1 MMKKI
6 PEPEIHDKEN
16 KEDVFDDEEEEEEE
30 PDNRQSRMEKSH
42 AVPTPLAAVMTKKD
56 TAENNNHREH
66 HRRRRSFEETE
77 EGPGV
82 EDEMVRNDRIY
93 HNLENIHAYTNSGRM
108 WTAKMD
114 TNKRNTSCSLS
125 SLTKTN
131 LKRQRGRQRTG
142 SESFK
147 KVSFD
152 EESLQSASSQ
162 FSRSDGELWPQKQV
176 IPTQRRYQ
184 KKRTSSQSS
193 LESPKVMRSTMTST
207 PQTLHNYRQEIPR
220 HLVDKDLNTS
230 IDEGFS
236 DTFEK
241 DLSRK
246 KRESNDS
253 VANSSKS
260 DSFDGVVK
268 GEQSKEMN
276 SSPENVK
283 PKQSKASLC
292 GGLYIYS
299 SSDSEDNASV
309 PKMEEKKPTA
319 NRQVGR
325 RGRLSPRAEASSLP
339 VPTLRETAGFVI
351 EDLESEL
358 GSRPHR
364 GLSSPKGLGT
374 NYKIAPSDKLLTRR
388 AFSEETSEENAGF
401 KNNEAILLEKYI
413 IRKPDSD
420 CSYSPREEV
429 VLIDTHSQQS
439 SQTDNIIQSNLG
451 PTPGEFTLRES
462 VGYDG
467 FAAGPRSTSSTSNIP
482 SERETNAKHTACT
495 SSPQSFL
502 EGVSKLD
509 SSLTADSAETRCIE
523 EGIDVEE
530 EDRHERI
537 DPNDAL
543 TNSTAS
549 ILSLTSEEGSAIMDD
564 FLQDYDHEPCV
575 RRARSVTFDHGIK
588 ESVDV
593 APVSKKVRF
602 SSEDNLVYELRHGFS
617 DEEKSSESSQRLEL
631 DFVDDCPSEDPLSEL
646 TRATPSLPRY
656 FSDSDG
662 SSSSCTPDSSPRS
675 PQTEPSTEDSQS
687 HRTLLQRSLQK
698 PADGKPWVE
707 EEQTS
712 RIEEQISRA
721 KEEQTSRAE
730 EEQPSRADE
739 KSQAEEE
746 EEEEEET
753 SRAEPRRDLLTNNVH
768 QPEESNVTS
777 AIPCTYSVKSDVSS
791 IGIQNICETEGET
804 CRDKVET
811 CSSILD
817 GKGTLDVNLT
827 PLKLDKGRI
836 IKEDSNVCRSLFT
849 NAEILHNELSQ
860 TPTIKAATSTSEV
873 IPKNNTVIFDS
884 VCDKISGLTDNEC
897 KRNMTSKSR
906 QPEEQSLDIRERDGT
921 IRVMEFVSVTPPCSS
936 DNATHSGNQALSYA
950 LSSVPDLPVRLDV
963 PDGSTCELPDRS
975 TCDLPNDSISGQ
987 PVISTFKNPVSLTSH
1002 RNFSFL
1008 MPSPQ
1013 NDGGSGQSADEAK
1026 AAPASPQGNW
1036 TSSRDEA
1043 KANLLSPLPSE
1054 NISVSIS
1061 AESHRSPTFVVFQ
1074 STSVD
1079 KVCSE
1084 SKTESSWISS
1094 DLVSIEGTTKS
1105 TPCHTI
1111 VCSHS
1116 VTLSTCNAPPSS
1128 ITSPVVS
1135 PAAGVSSPPQASG
1148 VTFHSAFSNWN
1159 RQPTPVK
1166 PLTFIPPKKNT
1177 SKTSTQRINTE
1188 KVPSPDTLKGI
1199 NQIEQPPNHHATFI
1213 KVQNSQLRGPQFVGS
1228 HYESTAE
1235 WVLSHSERFVSA
1247 TDQGTKGEKQRAL
1260 QNTTASMV
1268 TGVRM
1273 GVEEVSEKLKPV
1285 CPSAL
1290 KSQNEKNQQ
1299 LLEDGGKGNSDLK
1312 EMEIKKQTTQSMS
1325 CEGEGAWNKD
1335 EKGRFEIEE
1344 GQRHLIAEKGEH
1356 DSSNVTC
1363 TVFQESKDSREKV
1376 QRDYG
1381 QFNRNTGLTIGS
1393 SGYRGISRP
1402 YKSPSIEPMLHPGH
1416 SYRESPKKKVY
1427 IDGALQVPNRRTESK
1442 GEDQGQRL
1450 ESKTGEQGRRTDSKA
1465 EEQDR
1470 RVESKE
1476 KEQLMRIES
1485 KAEDQ
1490 GKRTESKA
1498 EEQARRTESM
1508 VEKQKGG
1515 EDSVDGKN
1523 SSDHWE
1529 RARPTDVLNSELK
1542 NSQQECEN
1550 KTSIEESDYLEGR
1563 NIMNSE
1569 EKETVGSVMRNDE
1582 TSQDKDQVP
1591 GGQAKDTSLSRG
1603 KKQKMS
1609 TKAVPLCESENS
1621 DVEEEFRTE
1630 ESSSNSRP
1638 EAASKEM
1645 RRNSQA
1651 EPPMGRRGI
1660 PSMLPRTLSGK
1671 RLSCAM
1677 IRPESPESVYILS
1690 EIFLAILIFLVS
1702 MIFLFL

>member
-1 MMKKI
+1 M
-6 PEPEIHDKEN
+6 
-16 KEDVFDDEEEEEEE
+16 
-30 PDNRQSRMEKSH
+30 
-42 AVPTPLAAVMTKKD
+42 
-56 TAENNNHREH
+56 
-66 HRRRRSFEETE
+66 
-77 EGPGV
+77 
-82 EDEMVRNDRIY
+82 
-93 HNLENIHAYTNSGRM
+93 
-108 WTAKMD
+108 
-114 TNKRNTSCSLS
+114 
-125 SLTKTN
+125 
-131 LKRQRGRQRTG
+131 
-142 SESFK
+142 
-147 KVSFD
+147 
-152 EESLQSASSQ
+152 
-162 FSRSDGELWPQKQV
+162 
-176 IPTQRRYQ
+176 
-184 KKRTSSQSS
+184 
-193 LESPKVMRSTMTST
+193 
-207 PQTLHNYRQEIPR
+207 
-220 HLVDKDLNTS
+220 
-230 IDEGFS
+230 
-236 DTFEK
+236 
-241 DLSRK
+241 
-246 KRESNDS
+246 
-253 VANSSKS
+253 
-260 DSFDGVVK
+260 
-268 GEQSKEMN
+268 
-276 SSPENVK
+276 
-283 PKQSKASLC
+283 
-292 GGLYIYS
+292 
-299 SSDSEDNASV
+299 
-309 PKMEEKKPTA
+309 
-319 NRQVGR
+319 
-325 RGRLSPRAEASSLP
+325 
-339 VPTLRETAGFVI
+339 
-351 EDLESEL
+351 
-358 GSRPHR
+358 
-364 GLSSPKGLGT
+364 
-374 NYKIAPSDKLLTRR
+374 
-388 AFSEETSEENAGF
+388 
-401 KNNEAILLEKYI
+401 
-413 IRKPDSD
+413 
-420 CSYSPREEV
+420 
-429 VLIDTHSQQS
+429 
-439 SQTDNIIQSNLG
+439 
-451 PTPGEFTLRES
+451 
-462 VGYDG
+462 
-467 FAAGPRSTSSTSNIP
+467 
-482 SERETNAKHTACT
+482 
-495 SSPQSFL
+495 
-502 EGVSKLD
+502 
-509 SSLTADSAETRCIE
+509 
-523 EGIDVEE
+523 
-530 EDRHERI
+530 
-537 DPNDAL
+537 
-543 TNSTAS
+543 
-549 ILSLTSEEGSAIMDD
+549 
-564 FLQDYDHEPCV
+564 
-575 RRARSVTFDHGIK
+575 
-588 ESVDV
+588 
-593 APVSKKVRF
+593 
-602 SSEDNLVYELRHGFS
+602 
-617 DEEKSSESSQRLEL
+617 
-631 DFVDDCPSEDPLSEL
+631 
-646 TRATPSLPRY
+646 
-656 FSDSDG
+656 
-662 SSSSCTPDSSPRS
+662 
-675 PQTEPSTEDSQS
+675 
-687 HRTLLQRSLQK
+687 
-698 PADGKPWVE
+698 
-707 EEQTS
+707 
-712 RIEEQISRA
+712 
-721 KEEQTSRAE
+721 
-730 EEQPSRADE
+730 
-739 KSQAEEE
+739 
-746 EEEEEET
+746 
-753 SRAEPRRDLLTNNVH
+753 
-768 QPEESNVTS
+768 
-777 AIPCTYSVKSDVSS
+777 SS

-921 IRVMEFVSVTPPCSS
+921 IRAMEFVSVTPPCSS

-1013 NDGGSGQSADEAK
+1013 NDGGSGQSANEAK
-1026 AAPASPQGNW
+1026 AAPASPQGNR

-1079 KVCSE
+1079 KLCSE

-1177 SKTSTQRINTE
+1177 SKTSTQRMNTE
-1188 KVPSPDTLKGI
+1188 KVPSPNTLTGT
-1199 NQIEQPPNHHATFI
+1199 NQVEQPPNHNATFI
-1213 KVQNSQLRGPQFVGS
+1213 KAQDSQLRGPQFVGS

-1247 TDQGTKGEKQRAL
+1247 TDQGTKGENQRAL

-1299 LLEDGGKGNSDLK
+1299 LLEDGGKGISDLK

-1356 DSSNVTC
+1356 DSSNATC

-1381 QFNRNTGLTIGS
+1381 QFNRNAGLTIGS

-1465 EEQDR
+1465 EEQGIRIEFKAEEQDR

-1485 KAEDQ
+1485 KREDQ

-1498 EEQARRTESM
+1498 EEQARRTESKAEEEGRRTESKKKEQGRRIESKGEDQGKRIESM
-1508 VEKQKGG
+1508 EEEQGKRIESMEEDQGKRIESMEEEQGRKTESIVEKQRGG

-1529 RARPTDVLNSELK
+1529 RDRPTDVLNSELK

-1550 KTSIEESDYLEGR
+1550 KTSIEESDYLEGK
-1563 NIMNSE
+1563 NIWNSE

-1582 TSQDKDQVP
+1582 TTQDKDQVP

-1609 TKAVPLCESENS
+1609 TKAAPLGESENS

>member
-1 MMKKI
+1 
-6 PEPEIHDKEN
+6 
-16 KEDVFDDEEEEEEE
+16 
-30 PDNRQSRMEKSH
+30 
-42 AVPTPLAAVMTKKD
+42 
-56 TAENNNHREH
+56 
-66 HRRRRSFEETE
+66 
-77 EGPGV
+77 
-82 EDEMVRNDRIY
+82 
-93 HNLENIHAYTNSGRM
+93 M

-114 TNKRNTSCSLS
+114 TNQRNTSRSLS

-193 LESPKVMRSTMTST
+193 VESPRVIRSTMTST
-207 PQTLHNYRQEIPR
+207 PLTLLNFDQKIHR
-220 HLVDKDLNTS
+220 HPVDKDLNTS

-241 DLSRK
+241 DFSRK
-246 KRESNDS
+246 KRESNIS

-260 DSFDGVVK
+260 DSFDGVLK
-268 GEQSKEMN
+268 GDQSKEMN
-276 SSPENVK
+276 SSSENVK
-283 PKQSKASLC
+283 PQQSKTSLG

-319 NRQVGR
+319 KRQVGR

-339 VPTLRETAGFVI
+339 VPTIRETAGFVI
-351 EDLESEL
+351 EDLESEP
-358 GSRPHR
+358 GSRLHR
-364 GLSSPKGLGT
+364 GLSSPKGLSK

-401 KNNEAILLEKYI
+401 RNNEAILLEKYI
-413 IRKPDSD
+413 IRKSDSD
-420 CSYSPREEV
+420 GSYSPREQI

-439 SQTDNIIQSNLG
+439 SQPDNILQSNLG

-482 SERETNAKHTACT
+482 SERETTGKHTACT
-495 SSPQSFL
+495 SSPQSCL
-502 EGVSKLD
+502 EGVSMLD
-509 SSLTADSAETRCIE
+509 SSLTADSAETGCIE
-523 EGIDVEE
+523 AGVDVEE
-530 EDRHERI
+530 EDRCVRV
-537 DPNDAL
+537 DPNYAL

-631 DFVDDCPSEDPLSEL
+631 DFLDDCPSEDPLSEL

-712 RIEEQISRA
+712 RIEEEQTSRAEEEQISRA
-721 KEEQTSRAE
+721 KEEQTSRADGM
-730 EEQPSRADE
+730 P
-739 KSQAEEE
+739 QAEEE
-746 EEEEEET
+746 QT
-753 SRAEPRRDLLTNNVH
+753 SRADPRRDLLTDNIH
-768 QPEESNVTS
+768 QPEESIVYETS
-777 AIPCTYSVKSDVSS
+777 AIPCTYSVNSDVSS
-791 IGIQNICETEGET
+791 IGIPNLGETEGET
-804 CRDKVET
+804 CRDKVEA

-827 PLKLDKGRI
+827 PLKLDKGGI
-836 IKEDSNVCRSLFT
+836 IREDSNVCRSLFT
-849 NAEILHNELSQ
+849 DAEIRHNESSQ

-873 IPKNNTVIFDS
+873 IPKNNTVIFDRF
-884 VCDKISGLTDNEC
+884 CDKTSGLTDNEF

-906 QPEEQSLDIRERDGT
+906 QSEEQSLDIRERDGT
-921 IRVMEFVSVTPPCSS
+921 IRAMEFVSVTPPCSS

-950 LSSVPDLPVRLDV
+950 LSSVPDLPFRLDV
-963 PDGSTCELPDRS
+963 TDGSTCELPDRS
-975 TCDLPNDSISGQ
+975 TCDLPNGSISGQ
-987 PVISTFKNPVSLTSH
+987 PVISTFETPVSLTSH
-1002 RNFSFL
+1002 GNFSFL
-1008 MPSPQ
+1008 MPSSQ

-1026 AAPASPQGNW
+1026 AAPVSPQGNQL
-1036 TSSRDEA
+1036 SSNDEA
-1043 KANLLSPLPSE
+1043 KANLLSPLPSKD
-1054 NISVSIS
+1054 ISVSIS
-1061 AESHRSPTFVVFQ
+1061 AESHRSSTFVVFQ

-1079 KVCSE
+1079 KVCLE
-1084 SKTESSWISS
+1084 SKTKSGRISS
-1094 DLVSIEGTTKS
+1094 KVASTEGTTKS

-1111 VCSHS
+1111 VCSPL
-1116 VTLSTCNAPPSS
+1116 VTLSTSNTPPSS
-1128 ITSPVVS
+1128 IISPEVS

-1148 VTFHSAFSNWN
+1148 VTSHSAFSNWN
-1159 RQPTPVK
+1159 WQPTPVK

-1213 KVQNSQLRGPQFVGS
+1213 KAQNSQLREPQFVGS

-1247 TDQGTKGEKQRAL
+1247 TDQGTKLENQRAL
-1260 QNTTASMV
+1260 QNTTASKV

-1290 KSQNEKNQQ
+1290 KSQNENNQQ
-1299 LLEDGGKGNSDLK
+1299 LSVDGGKGNTDLNA
-1312 EMEIKKQTTQSMS
+1312 MEIKKQTTQSMS

-1376 QRDYG
+1376 QREYG
-1381 QFNRNTGLTIGS
+1381 QFNRNAGLTIGS

-1416 SYRESPKKKVY
+1416 SFRESPKKKVY

-1442 GEDQGQRL
+1442 AEEQGRRT
-1450 ESKTGEQGRRTDSKA
+1450 ESKTEEQGRRTESKTEEQGRRTESKAEEQLKRTDSKA
-1465 EEQDR
+1465 EEQGR
-1470 RVESKE
+1470 ST
-1476 KEQLMRIES
+1476 ES
-1485 KAEDQ
+1485 KAEEQ
-1490 GKRTESKA
+1490 GRRTESKA
-1498 EEQARRTESM
+1498 EEQARRTDSKVEEQARRTDSKVEEQDRRIESKEKGQLKRIESKGEDQGKRIESMEEEQGRRTESM
-1508 VEKQKGG
+1508 VEKQREG
-1515 EDSVDGKN
+1515 EDSVDGEN
-1523 SSDHWE
+1523 SADQWE
-1529 RARPTDVLNSELK
+1529 RNRLTVLNSELK
-1542 NSQQECEN
+1542 YSQQQCEN
-1550 KTSIEESDYLEGR
+1550 KTSIEESDYLEGK
-1563 NIMNSE
+1563 NIWNSE
-1569 EKETVGSVMRNDE
+1569 EKETVGSIIRNDE
-1582 TSQDKDQVP
+1582 TSQEKDQVP

-1609 TKAVPLCESENS
+1609 TKAVPLDESENS

-1638 EAASKEM
+1638 EAASKER